1 MTLTYLLAKAADYV
15 DDPAKRLNDLLDQQE
30 VRISTVFRT
39 AVAALKDDVDLDEL
53 ADLIQQGRLEE
64 AFGRL
69 QDAAEKVGIASNIAF
84 VSAGQSTSDFLA
96 SANVGRV
103 VFDQVNYRA
112 VAAMQSNRLELVREF
127 TAEQRRA
134 TSAALVSGV
143 ESGINPRDQARNFRD
158 SIGLTEKQWGAV
170 ANYRRALE
178 RVGSDPDAQA
188 VALGRAL
195 RDRRGDAQINRA
207 IREGRPLPKA
217 KVDWM
222 VERYTARYVKYRAEV
237 IGRTEALRAVHE
249 GTEEMYRQS
258 IEAGD
263 IDAEKLERKWVTR
276 LDGRERRT
284 HKFLSGQK
292 RRWGE
297 PFVTE
302 NGTIR
307 YPGDPQA
314 PAVEVIQCRCA
325 LATRIKLR

>member
-1 MTLTYLLAKAADYV
+1 MTLTYLLAKASDYV

-30 VRISTVFRT
+30 LRISTVFRT
-39 AVAALKDDVDLDEL
+39 AVSALKDDLDLDEL

-69 QDAAEKVGIASNIAF
+69 QEAADKVGIASNIAF
-84 VSAGQSTSDFLA
+84 VAAGQSTAQFLA

-103 VFDQVNYRA
+103 MFDQVNYRA

-158 SIGLTEKQWGAV
+158 SIGLTERQWGAV
-170 ANYRRALE
+170 ANYRNALE

-195 RDRRGDAQINRA
+195 RDKRGDAQINRA

-237 IGRTEALRAVHE
+237 IGRTEALRAVHQ
-249 GTEEMYRQS
+249 GTEEMYAQA
-258 IEAGD
+258 IEAGE
-263 IDAEKLERKWVTR
+263 IRAEQIERKWVTR

-292 RRWGE
+292 RGWGE
-297 PFVTE
+297 PFATE

>member
-1 MTLTYLLAKAADYV
+1 MADYV

-30 VRISTVFRT
+30 VRIATVFRT
-39 AVAALKDDVDLDEL
+39 AVSALKDEVDLDEL

-64 AFGRL
+64 ALGRL
-69 QDAAEKVGIASNIAF
+69 QEAADKVGIATNVAF
-84 VSAGQSTSDFLA
+84 VTAGQSTAQLLA

-103 VFDQVNYRA
+103 VFDQVNVRA
-112 VAAMQSNRLELVREF
+112 VAAMQMNRLETVREF

-134 TSAALVSGV
+134 TSLALVSGV
-143 ESGINPRDQARNFRD
+143 EAGINPREQARNFRD
-158 SIGLTEKQWGAV
+158 SIGLTENQWRAV
-170 ANYRRALE
+170 ANYRTALE

-195 RDRRGDAQINRA
+195 RDRRGDAQVQRA
-207 IREGRPLPKA
+207 IRDGRPIPKA
-217 KVDWM
+217 KVDWL

-237 IGRTEALRAVHE
+237 IGRTEALRAVHQ
-249 GTEEMYRQS
+249 GTEEMYAQA
-258 IEAGD
+258 IESGE
-263 IDAEKLERKWVTR
+263 IRAEQIERKWVTR

-292 RRWGE
+292 RGWGE

-314 PAVEVIQCRCA
+314 PASEVIQCRCA
-325 LATRIKLR
+325 LTTRIKLR